1 MTGVSSVS
9 AQDRVDATRAGAH
22 NQCLLVQDAI
32 WQAVSEAA
40 RSDTSLALGQQ
51 AQSIVRTY
59 PTSGFSRQDIEDALV
74 FAAVD
79 EGVALDIGA
88 SAAPGVPTIEFRSL
102 WRATGRKRYRKIG
115 RKRTKPEAAGAA
127 RQATA

>member
-1 MTGVSSVS
+1 VTSVSSVS
-9 AQDRVDATRAGAH
+9 AQDRVDATKAGAN

-32 WQAVSEAA
+32 WQAVSEVA

-51 AQSIVRTY
+51 AQSIAKTY

-74 FAAVD
+74 FAAID
-79 EGVALDIGA
+79 EGVAVDVSPSKSQDDPI
-88 SAAPGVPTIEFRSL
+88 IEFRSL
-102 WRATGRKRYRKIG
+102 WRAAGRKRQRKSG
-115 RKRTKPEAAGAA
+115 RKRAKPQGADAA